1 MWWNPAEPGW
11 GLYIAHQGDILFA
24 VWFTYDEAGKATWFT
39 VSANRITPNTYA
51 GPIVRT
57 TGPAF
62 DAMAYDPLSV
72 TETQV
77 GTATLAFSDRDNGT
91 FSLSVALQRR
101 RDGVAQVESITRQV
115 FADPPTVC
123 N

>member
-11 GLYIAHQGDILFA
+11 GLYIAHQGDIIF
-24 VWFTYDEAGKATWFT
+24 VIWFTYDDVGKATWFT
-39 VSANRITPNTYA
+39 VSASKTAPNTYS

-57 TGPAF
+57 TGPSF
-62 DAMAYDPLSV
+62 DTMAYDPFSV

-91 FSLSVALQRR
+91 FSSIVN
-101 RDGVAQVESITRQV
+101 GVTQNKSITRQV